1 MCLPNSKAY
10 GLMDPL
16 QIFSISTGWAFL
28 THISEMLQNFLSAI
42 TKPWIENSIPDF
54 LQWVTVKLLVH

>member
-1 MCLPNSKAY
+1 
-10 GLMDPL
+10 
-16 QIFSISTGWAFL
+16 
-28 THISEMLQNFLSAI
+28 LSAI